1 MMLSTS
7 LPFSW
12 FAREVKGEDLRSS
25 AHKCAWVR
33 TPQPALFLFFS
44 WAHGPIPALLT
55 FILDFG
61 GLPDAGLL
69 ELGLM
74 VQPQY
79 LRWSIEIGP

>member
-1 MMLSTS
+1 MRVGSNPTAST
-7 LPFSW
+7 FSI
-12 FAREVKGEDLRSS
+12 
-25 AHKCAWVR
+25 
-33 TPQPALFLFFS
+33 FFS